1 MENEEVG
8 KYVHMLS
15 RQLKMKLDGAI
26 AKYGITGTQAGII
39 RFIYDK
45 SKSKDIF
52 AKDIEEEFEIKGA
65 SVTGILQLMERK
77 ELIVR
82 VPVDKDARFKKLV
95 LTKKALKLRED
106 IEVDFNEVEKNMKNG
121 INNDEIKL
129 FLSLIKK
136 MLNNLYVRKEG

>member
-95 LTKKALKLRED
+95 LTKKALKLREG

-121 INNDEIKL
+121 INNDEIKV

>member
-65 SVTGILQLMERK
+65 SDTGILQLMERK

-121 INNDEIKL
+121 INNDEVKF

>member
-106 IEVDFNEVEKNMKNG
+106 TEVDFNEDEKNMKNG
-121 INNDEIKL
+121 INNDEVK
-129 FLSLIKK
+129 FFCH
-136 MLNNLYVRKEG
+136 

>member
-121 INNDEIKL
+121 INNDEIKV

-136 MLNNLYVRKEG
+136 C

>member
-121 INNDEIKL
+121 INNDEIKV

>member
-121 INNDEIKL
+121 INNDEVKF